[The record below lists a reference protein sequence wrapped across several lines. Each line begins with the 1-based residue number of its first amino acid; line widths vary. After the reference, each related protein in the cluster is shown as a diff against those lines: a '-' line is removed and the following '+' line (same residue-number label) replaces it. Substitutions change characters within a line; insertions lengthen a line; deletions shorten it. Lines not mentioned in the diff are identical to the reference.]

1 MSKEPYQM
9 AKEFHET
16 FAPAPPNLPKAFS
29 KERGASAQDLK
40 LKRSSNSCMVLQKV
54 MKRSFRI

>member
-29 KERGASAQDLK
+29 KERGSLPDLK